1 MGVSVDEVSKSLS
14 GPRNPIVR
22 YLRGL
27 LTMTSSQLFWY
38 KAIQYVSPE
47 ETILC
52 KKDKVAIDKLSAFKE
67 NEKIDI
73 AIKATN
79 SLRKGYNCVFNPQ

>member
-52 KKDKVAIDKLSAFKE
+52 KKDKVAID